1 MTILYVVALII
12 CLGCLD
18 EARNKFSAYFFLCC
32 VVYLI
37 VSLYPQIQGLL
48 ND

>member
-1 MTILYVVALII
+1 VTLLYVIALII
-12 CLGCLD
+12 CLILLD

-37 VSLYPQIQGLL
+37 VTLYPQIQGLL